1 MVLLLGCGG
10 LMSGQI
16 PDPIPET
23 FSKPSGKA
31 ISYRKVIVNK
41 NFGKIFED
49 PDSESKVIELVKKN
63 DVLLVLNEKKHS
75 LRVRTI
81 NGKVGW
87 IVKSVIQD
95 YSMPW
100 YLGFVLDYYLYIIV
114 VAGVTFVGVLGYLVF
129 AWIKHHGLDKKKYK
143 DGLILEPKNILMI
156 AKEAYSVKSFVDGK
170 MNPLDSTLNELGY
183 KTRQVKNLRIAMDL
197 ISHIQKPDL
206 ILMDN
211 QVYNHEDGEVVR
223 DFNIDSKTCNIPII
237 LYNTQNDAFKKI
249 GRIVYMPKYF
259 SDRDL
264 VDIVIKQM
272 QSFYDGSLEKKS
284 ISGSLAYTHLSDLLQ
299 FFEISRKTGRLNIL
313 DGRRQGYVYI
323 KDGQVVDAVFRRQ
336 KGVEGL
342 YQMMSLPS
350 GIFEME
356 LGREAE
362 EKTIHDSTTNLILN
376 WAVEADL
383 KKYSY

>member
-1 MVLLLGCGG
+1 VVLLLGCGG